1 MPKKKNKNKK
11 RIDRGFSTSS
21 ISKNNTTSNKNLD
34 INESTEILE
43 TKKINNLKSPICCFL
58 GHVDAGKTS
67 LMDVVRNTSIAE
79 NEAGGITQSIGSS
92 FISINDIK
100 IVTNNI
106 KGKFKVEHQIPGL
119 LVVDTPGHAAFSNLR
134 QRGSSLCDMAIL
146 VIDILDGV
154 KPQTIES
161 IKILKDKKVPFVIAA
176 TKIDMIYGWQKTNEY
191 NLRKVLK
198 KQDENTNNILTSHLL
213 DLEYELKNQGV
224 NAKFYFQNKNPDKI
238 YSIIPVSSKTKE
250 GLSDLLSFLVYLSQ
264 NWMNKKITY
273 RDTVRATIMESTR
286 DKKLG
291 WIIDII
297 LSNGTIKIG
306 DKFAVYTKSGPKIIT
321 IRNLMII
328 NNNKI
333 SYHESVRASAGIRV
347 IASNLEKCFAGT
359 HLHFKDS
366 ENDSLKTAEEEI
378 ESFWKSLKLTENGVN
393 IQAPTFGELEAVYN
407 ILSEENINISGT
419 QVNTLTLN
427 QKDSKI
433 NKDIDMV
440 EARLE
445 SVEEM
450 EYRCLLYFGKLSQK
464 EKDEFDEIC
473 KLKNIKFISSEVVYT
488 LVEEYKKFTDNNLE
502 FKQEQL
508 SLSGEAIF
516 PCKLKILDDKIFMKG
531 GTDDLMFGVKVLAGE
546 LKKGTPLFA
555 TTKKKFI
562 GKVVSIKEYDKKGN
576 AIDTNNAKVHKQV
589 CIRLKKDDYILY
601 DRHFD
606 SKDLLVPNMT
616 RESIDI
622 LKKYFRSK
630 LTMDDWKL
638 TREIK
643 ELLLIN

>member
-1 MPKKKNKNKK
+1 MPKKKHNKNK
-11 RIDRGFSTSS
+11 INRGFST
-21 ISKNNTTSNKNLD
+21 TSNSKKE
-34 INESTEILE
+34 IHFVKQENEK
-43 TKKINNLKSPICCFL
+43 TKENHLKSPICCFL

-67 LMDVVRNTSIAE
+67 LMDVFRNTSIAE
-79 NEAGGITQSIGSS
+79 KEAGGITQSIGSS
-92 FISINDIK
+92 FISIENIK
-100 IVTNNI
+100 KITDNI

-119 LVVDTPGHAAFSNLR
+119 LVVDTPGHQAFSNLR

-146 VIDILDGV
+146 VIDIHDGV

-176 TKIDMIYGWQKTNEY
+176 TKIDKIYGWKESNEY

-198 KQDENTNNILTSHLL
+198 KQDEATNNILTSQLL
-213 DLEYELKNQGV
+213 DLEYELNKQEI
-224 NAKFYFQNKNPDKI
+224 NAKFYFQNKTPDKV

-273 RDTVRATIMESTR
+273 RDNIIATIMESTL

-297 LSNGTIKIG
+297 LSNGTIKVG
-306 DKFAVYTKSGPKIIT
+306 DKFAVCTQNGPKMIN
-321 IRNLMII
+321 IRNLII
-328 NNNKI
+328 TNNNKMD
-333 SYHESVRASAGIRV
+333 YKDSVRASAGIRV

-359 HLHFKDS
+359 HLHYQNTNEDV
-366 ENDSLKTAEEEI
+366 LALAEDELNT
-378 ESFWKSLKLTENGVN
+378 FWNSLKLNKDGVY
-393 IQAPTFGELEAVYN
+393 IQAPTFGEIEALYE
-407 ILSEENINISGT
+407 ILHSENINISGAT
-419 QVNTLTLN
+419 VNTLMLN
-427 QKDSKI
+427 QKNPKS
-433 NKDIDMV
+433 NKDFDMI
-440 EARLE
+440 EAKLE
-445 SVEEM
+445 SIEDM

-464 EKDEFDEIC
+464 EKDEFEIIS
-473 KLKNIKFISSEVVYT
+473 KMKNIKFISSDIVYT
-488 LVEEYKKFTDNNLE
+488 LIEEYKKFTENNLE

-516 PCKLKILDDKIFMKG
+516 PCKLKILDDKIFMTG
-531 GTDDLMFGVKVLAGE
+531 GTVDIMFGVKVLAGE

-555 TTKKKFI
+555 TNKKKFI
-562 GKVVSIKEYDKKGN
+562 GNVVSIKEYDKKGN
-576 AIDTNNAKVHKQV
+576 AIDTNNAKIHKQV

-601 DRHFD
+601 GRHFD
-606 SKDLLVPNMT
+606 SKDLLVPHMT

-622 LKKYFRSK
+622 LKKYFRNK
-630 LTMDDWKL
+630 LSMDDWKL

-643 ELLLIN
+643 DKLLIK